1 MMDRTGRPI
10 ESDQILGR
18 RRFLGA
24 MVTVSSMIVSS
35 VFAPVVIAAPK
46 ETGLSF
52 EGLLKNQL
60 GFQPRRPAPLPH
72 EAIPGFLSRAQIAAN
87 YSSYRAAFNELIT
100 AEKALASASRDAR
113 HSEQYAALRKQQ
125 LEAGNSV
132 LLHEFYFRNLAVT
145 PVAPSGYV
153 TANMNEHMGSIE
165 DWRADFIATARVAA
179 EWAVL
184 AYDPYDD
191 RWHNV
196 PLGVSSAGGWVGA
209 NPLVVCDVAEH
220 AWSVDYQKREDYL
233 TKFFDHLDWSVVDRR
248 YRGVDRQ

>member
-10 ESDQILGR
+10 KGDQILGR

-24 MVTVSSMIVSS
+24 MVTASSMIASLVC
-35 VFAPVVIAAPK
+35 APVVIAAPK

-52 EGLLKNQL
+52 EGLLKDQP
-60 GFQPRRPAPLPH
+60 GFQPRRLAPPPH
-72 EAIPGFLSRAQIAAN
+72 EAIPGFLSRTQIAAS
-87 YSSYRAAFNELIT
+87 YSSYRAAFNQLIT
-100 AEKALASASRDAR
+100 AEKALASASRDAQ
-113 HSEQYAALRKQQ
+113 HSEQYSALRKQQ

-153 TANMNEHMGSIE
+153 TANMNEHMGSME
-165 DWRADFIATARVAA
+165 EWRADFIATARVATD
-179 EWAVL
+179 WAVL

-196 PLGVSSAGGWVGA
+196 PLGASNAGGWVGA

-220 AWSVDYQKREDYL
+220 AWSLDYKKREDYL
-233 TKFFDHLDWSVVDRR
+233 TKFFDYLDWSVVDRR
-248 YRGVDRQ
+248 YRAVDRQ

>member
-1 MMDRTGRPI
+1 MMDRTGQPI
-10 ESDQILGR
+10 ESDETLGR
-18 RRFLGA
+18 RGFLGA
-24 MVTVSSMIVSS
+24 MGAVSSIIASLVY
-35 VFAPVVIAAPK
+35 APLVIAAPK
-46 ETGLSF
+46 ETGLSY
-52 EGLLKNQL
+52 EGLLKGQP
-60 GFQPRRPAPLPH
+60 GFQPRRLASLPH

-87 YSSYRAAFNELIT
+87 YANYRAAFNELIS
-100 AEKALASASRDAR
+100 AEKALVSASRDAP
-113 HSEQYAALRKQQ
+113 HSEQYSVLRKQQ

-132 LLHEFYFRNLAVT
+132 LLHEFYFRNLAVA

-153 TANMNEHMGSIE
+153 TANMNEHMGSME

-196 PLGVSSAGGWVGA
+196 PLGASNAGGWVGA

-233 TKFFDHLDWSVVDRR
+233 TQFLDHLDWSVVERR
-248 YRGVDRQ
+248 YRAVDRQ